1 MAKDLILKNI
11 IQDLLGVDVMHKSR
25 KQHIVDAR
33 KIYSNILRNKG
44 WSFFAIGKSLRKDH
58 STIIHYLKDSQVLV
72 LMDKKYKDD
81 FDTVTTVFEKRMVSI
96 ATGGLSRTELE
107 LEVERLREEN
117 YEIKMRMLNLIK
129 QTK

>member
-81 FDTVTTVFEKRMVSI
+81 FDTITTVFEKRMVSI

>member
-1 MAKDLILKNI
+1 MAKDTILKNI

-44 WSFFAIGKSLRKDH
+44 WSLHHIGKSLRKDH

-81 FDTVTTVFEKRMVSI
+81 FDTITTVFEKRMVSI

>member
-1 MAKDLILKNI
+1 MAKDTILKNI

-81 FDTVTTVFEKRMVSI
+81 FDTITTVFEKRMVSI